1 MCVIVK
7 HKCVY
12 FTKLHTNGVE
22 MYQERIKKIRSKL
35 KLSVAKMAEK
45 MGIPSRTFVSY
56 ESDGRTPS
64 LEFLA
69 QLCKTFN
76 VNANWFI
83 TGDGMMFNA
92 PKFEQVKGEL
102 ALEVRK
108 ILREEGLIK

>member
-1 MCVIVK
+1 
-7 HKCVY
+7 
-12 FTKLHTNGVE
+12 
-22 MYQERIKKIRSKL
+22 MYQERIKKIRSEL
-35 KLSVAKMAEK
+35 KLSVAKMAEE
-45 MGIPSRTFVSY
+45 MQIPSRTFVSY

-92 PKFEQVKGEL
+92 PKFEQAQAGL
-102 ALEVRK
+102 AQEVRK